1 MPRVDIKQGGGQIS
15 NVESTVLSVKHGTM
29 SLNGSPKA
37 KAVYEKSSKILFKQK
52 WSIPKVYSFSPF
64 LAGPN
69 LLLEST
75 QKSLKLFKKLHPQE
89 CDQLTQSHPRPQNYL
104 QIICHCSLS

>member
-29 SLNGSPKA
+29 SLDGSPKA

-52 WSIPKVYSFSPF
+52 WSIPKIYSFTFSPF

-69 LLLEST
+69 LP
-75 QKSLKLFKKLHPQE
+75 SLKA
-89 CDQLTQSHPRPQNYL
+89 QN
-104 QIICHCSLS
+104 